1 MCVDFI
7 IVGQGIAGTCFAF
20 ELIRQNKTFIIVDN
34 YVSNSSSQ
42 VALGVYNPIILKW
55 FTKPWKVD
63 QQINLFY
70 SFYDELNLLL
80 NKDLYNDSGIYKF
93 LHTAGDQ
100 NNWLVKSKSIH
111 RSKYMSSKLFKLDN
125 INLTNSKFYGYV
137 NQAGKLNV
145 QNLLKLFR
153 QYCLSKNILKEE
165 KFIYKD
171 LHISK
176 SNIKYKNINAKKII
190 FCEGSSIVRNPYF
203 KNLNFKLNKGEI
215 LTILSKDL
223 HVNTIMHSGL
233 LLVPLNNNLYK
244 IGATYSSDFIHN
256 NPTKSAKEILKSYL
270 NKILKCPYEIV
281 DHQSGIRPSTED
293 RRPLIGSHVEH
304 SNMYIMN
311 GLGTRGVLLAPYLS
325 GCLLDNIFCNKKI
338 DNDININRINKKA
351 P

>member
-20 ELIRQNKTFIIVDN
+20 ELLRQKKTFIIIDN
-34 YVSNSSSQ
+34 YVPDSSSQ

-63 QQINLFY
+63 KQISLFY
-70 SFYDELNLLL
+70 SFYNEFNQFL
-80 NKDLYNDSGIYKF
+80 KEDLYNDTGIYKY

-111 RSKYMSSKLFKLDN
+111 RSKYMSSKLFELDN
-125 INLTNSKFYGYV
+125 INLNNSKFYGVV

-145 QNLLKLFR
+145 QKLLKLFR
-153 QYCLSKNILKEE
+153 RYCLSENILIEK

-171 LHISK
+171 LDISK
-176 SNIKYKNINAKKII
+176 SEIKYKNINAKNII
-190 FCEGSSIVRNPYF
+190 FCEGASAIHNPYF

-215 LTILSKDL
+215 LTIFSPDL
-223 HVNTIMHSGL
+223 DINTIIHSGL

-244 IGATYSSDFIHN
+244 IGATYNSDFIHN
-256 NPTKSAKEILKSYL
+256 NPTKSSKDILLSYL
-270 NKILKCPYEIV
+270 NKIIKCQYKII
-281 DHQSGIRPSTED
+281 DHQSSIRPSTED
-293 RRPLIGSHVEH
+293 RRPLIGSHIEH
-304 SNMYIMN
+304 GNMYVMN
-311 GLGTRGVLLAPYLS
+311 GLGTRGVLLAPYLTR
-325 GCLLDNIFCNKKI
+325 CLLDNIYFNKNI
-338 DNDININRINKKA
+338 DNDININRIYNKA